1 MVRLAIFVSLLFAAA
16 IAFAWLADN
25 PGDVT
30 ISWPWL
36 GSTVK
41 LTLLQAVVGLAAV
54 VVTIMLAWWV
64 VSAVLHSP
72 QAFGRWRSGRRR
84 DKGYEALS
92 RGLIAAGAGNAPLA
106 RKLSRDS
113 GKYLG
118 EEPLVALL
126 DAQTALLEGKRS
138 DARQKFEEMTHR
150 EETKLLG
157 LRGLYVEAERE
168 GEPEAAAHF
177 ALEANEQAPGTPWAA
192 QAVLKGQALAGNWE
206 QALRQLEMNRSS
218 TLIEKDDYKRKRAVI
233 LTALAEQEEG
243 ANPDAGKAHALAAHK
258 LQADLVP
265 AAVVAG
271 RLCARTG
278 DMRKAA
284 KLLESTW
291 KQVPHPEIADTYVN
305 LRSGDSAL
313 DRLKR
318 AETLAGLRSNHAEG
332 QFAVAQAAL
341 DAGEWKKAR
350 DAMQAVL
357 RTEAT
362 ERACLLMADIE
373 EAEHGD
379 RGRVRE
385 WLSRAVTAPRDAAW
399 TADGIVAEHWAPVSP
414 VTGQLGAFEW
424 KVPVEALEG
433 PEKSVDYSELAH
445 EKPKPEPK
453 PAVVEDNDVEEA
465 VVIATTAAVSATAVS
480 DQQPDEAETADE
492 TDETNLKSE
501 QKEPA
506 EVSSGTDHEK
516 EAENPVPVAAN
527 DDPKQDRR
535 ATDKPVDPSEKLTP
549 YKNPDLDQDQDG
561 VIDHRPDDPG
571 IVDTPKKKKAVF
583 F

>member
-1 MVRLAIFVSLLFAAA
+1 MVRLAIFVLLLFAAA
-16 IAFAWLADN
+16 ISFAWLADN
-25 PGDVT
+25 PGSVT
-30 ISWPWL
+30 VSWPWL
-36 GSTVK
+36 GSVVK
-41 LTLLQAVVGLAAV
+41 LTLLQTVIAIAAI
-54 VVTIMLAWWV
+54 VVTMMLTWWV

-72 QAFGRWRSGRRR
+72 QAFGLWRAGRRR
-84 DKGYEALS
+84 DRGYDALS

-106 RKLSRDS
+106 KKLSKES
-113 GKYLG
+113 GKFLD

-126 DAQTALLEGKRS
+126 DAQTALLEGKRG
-138 DARQKFEEMTHR
+138 DARQKFEDMTHR

-157 LRGLYVEAERE
+157 LRGLYIEAERQ

-177 ALEANEQAPGTPWAA
+177 AVEANEHAPGTPWAA
-192 QAVLKGQALAGNWE
+192 QAVLKGQALVGNWE
-206 QALRQLEMNRSS
+206 QALKQLESNRSS

-233 LTALAEQEEG
+233 LTALAEEEEG
-243 ANPDAGKAHALAAHK
+243 AYPDAGKAHALAAHK
-258 LQADLVP
+258 LEPDLVP

-284 KLLESTW
+284 KVLEATW
-291 KQVPHPEIADTYVN
+291 KLAPHPELADAYIN

-318 AETLAGLRSNHAEG
+318 AETLSNLRSNHAEG

-341 DAGEWKKAR
+341 DAGEFKKAR
-350 DAMQAVL
+350 DAMQVVL
-357 RTEAT
+357 RNKAT

-385 WLSRAVTAPRDAAW
+385 WLSRAVTAPKDAAW

-414 VTGQLGAFEW
+414 VTGKIGAFEW
-424 KVPVEALEG
+424 KVPVEALDG
-433 PEKSVDYSELAH
+433 PEKAMDYSELAH
-445 EKPKPEPK
+445 EKPRPK
-453 PAVVEDNDVEEA
+453 PRVVDTDETVAEA
-465 VVIATTAAVSATAVS
+465 VVIATTAAAAAKAMASDKLGEAKDIEDTDSADAKRLA
-480 DQQPDEAETADE
+480 EETANARADIE
-492 TDETNLKSE
+492 TPPESNK
-501 QKEPA
+501 PA
-506 EVSSGTDHEK
+506 
-516 EAENPVPVAAN
+516 PVAAN
-527 DDPKQDRR
+527 DEPKQNRR
-535 ATDKPVDPSEKLTP
+535 ADDKPADRGQKLTP
-549 YKNPDLDQDQDG
+549 YKNANFDEDDDG

-571 IVDTPKKKKAVF
+571 INDTPKKKEAVF

>member
-1 MVRLAIFVSLLFAAA
+1 MVRLAIFVLLLFAAA
-16 IAFAWLADN
+16 IAFAWFADN
-25 PGDVT
+25 PGTVE

-36 GSTVK
+36 GSVVTV
-41 LTLLQAVVGLAAV
+41 TLLQAIVALAAIV
-54 VVTIMLAWWV
+54 VAMMLIWWV

-72 QAFGRWRSGRRR
+72 QAFGSWRAGRRR
-84 DKGYEALS
+84 DKGYDALS

-106 RKLSRDS
+106 KKLSKES
-113 GKYLG
+113 GKYLDG
-118 EEPLVALL
+118 EPLVALL
-126 DAQTALLEGKRS
+126 DAQTAILEGNRNG
-138 DARQKFEEMTHR
+138 ARQKFEDMTHR

-177 ALEANEQAPGTPWAA
+177 AVEANQHAPGTPWAA
-192 QAVLKGQALAGNWE
+192 QAVLKGQALTGNWE
-206 QALRQLEMNRSS
+206 QALKQLELNRSS
-218 TLIEKDDYKRKRAVI
+218 TLIEKDDYKHKRAVI
-233 LTALAEQEEG
+233 LTALAEEEEG

-258 LQADLVP
+258 LAPDLVP

-284 KLLESTW
+284 KVLESTW
-291 KQVPHPEIADTYVN
+291 KLAPHPELADAYIN

-313 DRLKR
+313 DRLNR
-318 AETLAGLRSNHAEG
+318 AETLSGLRSNHAEG

-341 DAGEWKKAR
+341 DAGEFKKSR

-357 RTEAT
+357 RDKAT

-385 WLSRAVTAPRDAAW
+385 WLSRAVTAPKDAAW

-414 VTGQLGAFEW
+414 VTGQIGTFEW
-424 KVPVEALEG
+424 KVSVEALEG
-433 PEKSVDYSELAH
+433 PEKAMDYSELAH
-445 EKPKPEPK
+445 EKPRPEPR
-453 PAVVEDNDVEEA
+453 VVDGDETVAEA
-465 VVIATTAAVSATAVS
+465 VVIATTATAAAKVMANEKLEEAEEVEAAEAADS
-480 DQQPDEAETADE
+480 KLIAEETTKAETAAE
-492 TDETNLKSE
+492 I
-501 QKEPA
+501 EP
-506 EVSSGTDHEK
+506 EK
-516 EAENPVPVAAN
+516 PTPVAAN
-527 DDPKQDRR
+527 DEPKQNRR
-535 ATDKPVDPSEKLTP
+535 ADDKPVDPGEKLTP
-549 YKNPDLDQDQDG
+549 YKNANFDEDDDG

-571 IVDTPKKKKAVF
+571 IPDTPKKKKAVF

>member
-1 MVRLAIFVSLLFAAA
+1 MVRLAIFVLLLFAAA
-16 IAFAWLADN
+16 ISFAWLADN
-25 PGDVT
+25 PGTVE
-30 ISWPWL
+30 IAWPWL
-36 GSTVK
+36 GSVVK
-41 LTLLQAVVGLAAV
+41 LTLLQSVIALAAI
-54 VVTIMLAWWV
+54 VVTMIFTWWV

-72 QAFGRWRSGRRR
+72 RVFGLWRAGRRR
-84 DKGYEALS
+84 DRGYDALS

-106 RKLSRDS
+106 KKLSKESR
-113 GKYLG
+113 KFLE

-126 DAQTALLEGKRS
+126 DAQTALLEGKRN

-177 ALEANEQAPGTPWAA
+177 AIEANEHAPGTPWAA
-192 QAVLKGQALAGNWE
+192 QAVLKGQALTGNWE
-206 QALRQLEMNRSS
+206 QVLRQLEKNRSS

-233 LTALAEQEEG
+233 LTALAEEEEG
-243 ANPDAGKAHALAAHK
+243 ANPDTGKTHALAAHK
-258 LQADLVP
+258 LEPDMVP

-284 KLLESTW
+284 KVLESTW
-291 KQVPHPEIADTYVN
+291 KLAPHPELADAYIN

-318 AETLAGLRSNHAEG
+318 AEVLSELRSNHAEG

-341 DAGEWKKAR
+341 DTGEFKRAR

-357 RTEAT
+357 RKKAT

-373 EAEHGD
+373 DAEHGD

-385 WLSRAVTAPRDAAW
+385 WLSRAVTAPKDAAW

-414 VTGQLGAFEW
+414 ISGQIGAFEW
-424 KVPVEALEG
+424 KLPVEALEG
-433 PEKSVDYSELAH
+433 PEKAIDYSELAH
-445 EKPKPEPK
+445 EKPMPEPR
-453 PAVVEDNDVEEA
+453 ATDTDETLAEA
-465 VVIATTAAVSATAVS
+465 VKIAANATAASKAMGS
-480 DQQPDEAETADE
+480 DKFDEAAEIEAPETADVKLTAEE
-492 TDETNLKSE
+492 TAEALIETRP
-501 QKEPA
+501 EP
-506 EVSSGTDHEK
+506 ESPT
-516 EAENPVPVAAN
+516 PVAAN
-527 DDPKQDRR
+527 DEPKQNRR
-535 ATDKPVDPSEKLTP
+535 TDDKPGDPAKNLTP
-549 YKNPDLDQDQDG
+549 YKNANFDEDEDG

-571 IVDTPKKKKAVF
+571 INDAPKKKKAVF